1 MRLGICVGKSLRPV
15 KTRWTYSAFIWCTP
29 AGACANCDAPLNVGR
44 WFEGRFFF
52 TPPPLPALG
61 AIFGINFNFPVIVNT
76 AVLQRID
83 EDKFRRWCSALGSHE
98 KKNASARSLSEG
110 FIGGAPLNDR
120 ARLFNH
126 SRLSF
131 IKSIVQKIQK
141 DILTYRFLMI
151 SSLQTKV
158 NSCKIAPQRSQV
170 IFENVL
176 ILYRNG

>member
-1 MRLGICVGKSLRPV
+1 MPV
-15 KTRWTYSAFIWCTP
+15 HRKINWIAVVHIKMPDLT
-29 AGACANCDAPLNVGR
+29 
-44 WFEGRFFF
+44 
-52 TPPPLPALG
+52 LG

-76 AVLQRID
+76 AVLQRIH
-83 EDKFRRWCSALGSHE
+83 EDKFRRCFSVSGSHE

-151 SSLQTKV
+151 SSLQTKL
-158 NSCKIAPQRSQV
+158 NCCKFSPHSPQVS
-170 IFENVL
+170 FENVL